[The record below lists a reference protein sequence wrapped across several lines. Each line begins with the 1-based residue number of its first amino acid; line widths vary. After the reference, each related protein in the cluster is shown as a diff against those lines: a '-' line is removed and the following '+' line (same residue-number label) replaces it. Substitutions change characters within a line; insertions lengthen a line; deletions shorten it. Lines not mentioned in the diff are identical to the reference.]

1 MAVVLS
7 EGPKIPW
14 RPLIGQR
21 RLPSAD
27 RNQPGSGWAAPAR
40 HPPGG
45 QPSPAEGRRGWRV
58 TSRDTGRSDWW
69 HQSTGACPW
78 VVIGSSLGRH
88 WVVIGSD
95 SISQAPGRN
104 EPILARVMAPL
115 VIQLTSPPHRAIG
128 ASSGTSPPPPPPPFH
143 AQARAAVP
151 SHQYMDI
158 NEWIKI
164 DNPIPSIRE
173 TTALEW
179 RRRRTGLQGLN
190 YRYLRRKGPLMIDSG
205 PPRCSSRR
213 NVSLHGETA
222 INNR

>member
-128 ASSGTSPPPPPPPFH
+128 ASSGTSPPPPPKKMPDAIVKWYKFCYY
-143 AQARAAVP
+143 RF
-151 SHQYMDI
+151 
-158 NEWIKI
+158 IKQPVCMTVEP
-164 DNPIPSIRE
+164 D
-173 TTALEW
+173 
-179 RRRRTGLQGLN
+179 
-190 YRYLRRKGPLMIDSG
+190 PL
-205 PPRCSSRR
+205 
-213 NVSLHGETA
+213 VKYTWSLDLSMP
-222 INNR
+222 